1 MNLREV
7 FSSMGWASVWRASP
21 GDEVANSKRRSSGVL
36 IVAVVCRT
44 LPFMKSDLLEAML
57 DAPDLPELI
66 GEAQR
71 ALALEQRRREKFY
84 ADVTPEHKWE
94 FIQGQVIMH
103 SPALNR
109 HLAASQRLY
118 DLLSAFVRVRR
129 LGLVRHEKAMTSFP
143 RNDYEPDVM
152 FLAPAKAALID
163 PDTLKFP
170 VPDFVA
176 EVLSP
181 STEARD
187 RGVKFRDYALHGV
200 AEYWIIDPVAETVE
214 PHQLEGESYP
224 AVEPRADGMLD
235 SVVVPGFD
243 IPLRA
248 LFDEEANAAM
258 LRRIWAAGS

>member
-1 MNLREV
+1 MT
-7 FSSMGWASVWRASP
+7 
-21 GDEVANSKRRSSGVL
+21 GV
-36 IVAVVCRT
+36 
-44 LPFMKSDLLEAML
+44 MKSALLDAML

-71 ALALEQRRREKFY
+71 ALGRERKLREKFY
-84 ADVTPEHKWE
+84 ADITPEHKWE
-94 FIQGQVIMH
+94 FIQGEVVMH

-118 DLLSAFVRVRR
+118 DLLNAYVRVRR

-152 FLAPAKAALID
+152 FFGPAKAALID

-170 VPDFVA
+170 VPDFIA

-187 RGVKFRDYALHGV
+187 RGIKFRDYALHGV

-214 PHQLEGESYP
+214 SHRLADNVYPPAQPQAEGL
-224 AVEPRADGMLD
+224 LD
-235 SVVVPGFD
+235 SDVVPGFE
-243 IPLRA
+243 IPVRA
-248 LFDEEANAAM
+248 LFDEAENAAEM
-258 LRRIWAAGS
+258 RRIWAEE